1 MRARPGDPSTRQ
13 NRGFLPLWLLLAVIW
28 IAANSSLAPENILT
42 GAAIAGVLAFIFSR
56 QSGVWQSLRVSPQR
70 IWHFLLY
77 TGAFII
83 EVIKANLN
91 MLRYV
96 YSPRIAIKPG
106 VVAVKTHLKSP
117 IGRLA
122 LANSIALTPGSLVL
136 ELEGDTLFIHWLDV
150 TTDDPEETKRLLAG
164 PFEDHL
170 EKVFE

>member
-1 MRARPGDPSTRQ
+1 MSVSPADSPAKRSGGLFS
-13 NRGFLPLWLLLAVIW
+13 LWLLLTFIW
-28 IAANSSLAPENILT
+28 IAANSSLAPENIVT
-42 GAAIAGVLAFIFSR
+42 GALIAGILTWLFR
-56 QSGVWQSLRVSPQR
+56 QSDIWQSLRISPQR

-77 TGAFII
+77 TGAFAS
-83 EVIKANLN
+83 EMVKANLN

-96 YSPRIAIKPG
+96 WSPRIAIKPG
-106 VVAVKTHLKSP
+106 VVEVRTRLKSP

-136 ELEGDTLFIHWLDV
+136 ELKGDRLFIHWLDV
-150 TTDDPEETKRLLAG
+150 PTDDPEEAKRLIAG

>member
-1 MRARPGDPSTRQ
+1 MTHGPSPTPRKG
-13 NRGFLPLWLLLAVIW
+13 GFLPLWLLLTVIW
-28 IAANSSLAPENILT
+28 IAVNSSLAPENIAT
-42 GAAIAGVLAFIFSR
+42 GALIAGVLAWLFSR
-56 QSGVWQSLRVSPQR
+56 QSAVWQSLRISPAR
-70 IWHFLLY
+70 VWHFLVY
-77 TGAFII
+77 TGVFLVEI
-83 EVIKANLN
+83 VKANLN

-106 VVAVKTHLKSP
+106 VVEVKTRLQSP

-136 ELEGDTLFIHWLDV
+136 DLDGDKLYVHWLDV
-150 TTDDPEETKRLLAG
+150 PTDDPEETRRLIAG